1 MDTGTWNCRDYLI
14 SPDVH
19 ATLPTTPQ
27 HDHLRVPLHR
37 HESWTELETRS
48 RSPASKK
55 PKFPLLRLPLELR
68 LQVLSYLLPTTQAL
82 GSAPSPLAS
91 HALNFGAVQR
101 RVAKG
106 MPVPGTASSTIADN
120 TRTISST
127 TGDRSPPRIPNAS
140 NIVWQKGNTSL
151 LLACRQLHDECA
163 DLIYGTNTF
172 VLFVTFSG
180 IVVRFRCRL
189 PSGVTPTKTQPFLDV
204 PEMYIKRIKRVIV
217 HVDHVDSYTGM
228 IKFNVS
234 GKGLVHGLRKQVER
248 LVTALSLCKFDMES
262 DEGNGRD
269 RAFHTRSGL
278 TDITIRVSNGNAI
291 TDSLK
296 NRFSGVE
303 TKVSDDIDTM
313 LEPFG
318 ILGGIIT
325 ATVLGAV
332 SQTSARELEAR
343 MRDASSGRPVKCC
356 CGGGVA
362 DSVVDE
368 KPVQLCVYG
377 NDI

>member
-19 ATLPTTPQ
+19 PTLPTTPQ

-68 LQVLSYLLPTTQAL
+68 LEILSYLLPTTQAL
-82 GSAPSPLAS
+82 SSTPSPLAT

-101 RVAKG
+101 RMAKG
-106 MPVPGTASSTIADN
+106 MPVPGTSNSSTPADSRGLAGL
-120 TRTISST
+120 TS
-127 TGDRSPPRIPNAS
+127 GDRSPPRIPNAS
-140 NIVWQKGNTSL
+140 NVVWQKGNTSL
-151 LLACRQLHDECA
+151 LQTCRQLHDECA
-163 DLIYGTNTF
+163 DIIYGANTF

-180 IVVRFRCRL
+180 ITVRLRCRL
-189 PSGVTPTKTQPFLDV
+189 SSGVTPTKTRPFLAMPD
-204 PEMYIKRIKRVIV
+204 MYIKRIKRMIV

-248 LVTALSLCKFDMES
+248 LITALSPCSASAGIDGAAEES
-262 DEGNGRD
+262 HERTG
-269 RAFHTRSGL
+269 GL

-291 TDSLK
+291 TDSL
-296 NRFSGVE
+296 NSRFSGAA

-318 ILGGIIT
+318 SLGGITT

-332 SQTSARELEAR
+332 SETSARQLEAR
-343 MRDASSGRPVKCC
+343 MRDAETGQPVKCC
-356 CGGGVA
+356 CRGGMA